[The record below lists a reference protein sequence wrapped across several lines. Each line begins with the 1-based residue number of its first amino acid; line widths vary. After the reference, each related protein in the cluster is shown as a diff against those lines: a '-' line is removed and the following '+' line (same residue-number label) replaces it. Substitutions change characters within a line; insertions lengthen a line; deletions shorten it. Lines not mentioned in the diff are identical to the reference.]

1 MLPGGGEEMKVKMI
15 GLMIVAVGMAA
26 CGVKPGNNFEQ
37 GEAETGKTPSVD
49 SGSPEVLPAGAVELS
64 EADSSKTVIVTAGS
78 LITVSLE
85 GNLTTGYSWSVDEI
99 DPQYLGREG
108 EPQYERNSK
117 LTGAGEVTIFTFKAL
132 KLGETRLLLVYM
144 RPFEASKPPE
154 KSFEVG
160 IEIK

>member
-1 MLPGGGEEMKVKMI
+1 MKAKMI
-15 GLMIVAVGMAA
+15 ALLLVAAGMAA
-26 CGVKPGNNFEQ
+26 CAVKPGNNFEQ
-37 GEAETGKTPSVD
+37 GEAETGKTPSPD
-49 SGSPEVLPAGAVELS
+49 TGSPEVLPTGAVELS
-64 EADSSKTVIVTAGS
+64 EADSGRTVTVTAGG

-99 DPQYLGREG
+99 DPHHLVQEG
-108 EPQYERNSK
+108 EPQYERNSELK
-117 LTGAGEVTIFTFKAL
+117 GAGEVTIFTFKAL
-132 KLGETRLLLVYM
+132 KPGETRLQLVYM